1 MLVATGHAK
10 LNMRFN
16 LMAAVAVPAV
26 LYFGSRWG
34 MTGVALA
41 WVIGYPLITIPTF
54 FRQTLRILDLRASA
68 YLRTLWPAASAAAG
82 IAAAV
87 LGLRAVVPSVWPTGL
102 RLGMEGLAGAVGYLP
117 GLLVAPGTPLPLV
130 TPPPPPPTPP
140 PAPP

>member
-87 LGLRAVVPSVWPTGL
+87 LGLRAVVPAVWPTGL
-102 RLGMEGLAGAVGYLP
+102 RLGIEMLP
-117 GLLVAPGTPLPLV
+117 VASGLLAELPVAHAKPERAGTP
-130 TPPPPPPTPP
+130 
-140 PAPP
+140 A